1 MGLFSNNIVISF
13 GLIFILIISGYSIG
27 TFFGIKIEYYLPFLL
42 WLLALCVFN
51 MFLNQQH
58 VNIYLEKP
66 KIV

>member
-13 GLIFILIISGYSIG
+13 GLMFILILSGYLIG
-27 TFFGIKIEYYLPFLL
+27 AFFGIKIEYYMPFLL

-58 VNIYLEKP
+58 VNIYLEK
-66 KIV
+66 